1 MHPSVPP
8 MTRILDIVHL
18 ALKLI
23 LGALVGGLIIPVS
36 MQVLSRYTGLIPRYI
51 WTEEIARFCF
61 IWMVMVGAMCAAR
74 DGTHFDLDLLPHS
87 SNRLVEAAR
96 RIFVHVMMLVVA
108 GIFIWY
114 GWGMIDFG
122 WNQTS
127 EIFGLPMNWIFAAW
141 PVAGVVIALFLIEK
155 VVAEVNGM
163 RGDAP

>member
-1 MHPSVPP
+1 
-8 MTRILDIVHL
+8 MTRILDILHL
-18 ALKLI
+18 GLKLL

-74 DGTHFDLDLLPHS
+74 DGTHFDLDLMPRS
-87 SNRLVEAAR
+87 MNPKVEAAK

-114 GWGMIDFG
+114 GWGLIKFG
-122 WNQTS
+122 WAQTS

-141 PVAGVVIALFLIEK
+141 PFAGFVIALFLIEK
-155 VVAEVNGM
+155 IVGEVRQV
-163 RGDAP
+163 RGEEP